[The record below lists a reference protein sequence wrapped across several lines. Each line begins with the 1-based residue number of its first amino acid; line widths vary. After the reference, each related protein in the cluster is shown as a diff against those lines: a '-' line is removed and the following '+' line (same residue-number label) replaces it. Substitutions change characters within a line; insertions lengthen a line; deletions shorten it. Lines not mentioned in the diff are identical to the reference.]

1 MKRNMLGESNNER
14 RFAGLVLQKETS
26 LDSTDWH
33 ILRELQ
39 QDARLSYRELG
50 RRVGLSA
57 PGTAERM
64 RKLEDAGVLTGYHA
78 QLNLAKVGLS
88 LTAWIQLRCAP
99 GKCLMKTTKPQ
110 ISPKSWRCTSSAV
123 SIARCSR

>member
-14 RFAGLVLQKETS
+14 RIAGLVLQKETP

-57 PGTAERM
+57 PGTAERV
-64 RKLEDAGVLTGYHA
+64 RKLEDAGVLTGSA
-78 QLNLAKVGLS
+78 P
-88 LTAWIQLRCAP
+88 LRAHRA
-99 GKCLMKTTKPQ
+99 
-110 ISPKSWRCTSSAV
+110 S
-123 SIARCSR
+123 